1 VSLRI
6 SATTVESYHLYR
18 TTDWMTEER
27 FVQGITEFEPTPQI
41 QRGMAFESV
50 LRDPDRYL
58 QPEGFVADGIVF
70 PRPAVERALAHI
82 PDRMI
87 WQAKAT
93 KVYTIEGEPVTVVAK
108 TDGQV
113 GRVVVE
119 VKTTEHFD
127 LDRYEG
133 SRQWR
138 LYLDIFEADA
148 CRYVV
153 YVLRESKRD
162 GEIYLA
168 QIEEFDQLPYD
179 GLRADVLDD
188 VRALVSF
195 IHLRGLER
203 HFGPREDAAFV

>member
-1 VSLRI
+1 MSFRI

-27 FVQGITEFEPTPQI
+27 FVRGLKEFTPTPQI
-41 QRGMAFESV
+41 RRGMAFESV
-50 LRDPDRYL
+50 LRFPDRYRT
-58 QPEGFVADGIVF
+58 PESFVADDIEF
-70 PRPAVERALAHI
+70 PLPVVERALDHI
-82 PDRMI
+82 PARMV

-93 KVYTIEGEPVTVVAK
+93 KVYTIDGEPVTVVAK

-119 VKTTEHFD
+119 VKTTDNFSI
-127 LDRYEG
+127 DRYEG

-148 CRYVV
+148 CQYVV
-153 YVLRESKRD
+153 YVLREGKRD

-168 QIEEFDQLPYD
+168 QIEELEMLPYD
-179 GLRADVLDD
+179 GLRADVMDD
-188 VRALVSF
+188 IRHLVSF
-195 IHLRGLER
+195 IHLRGLEE
-203 HFGPREDAAFV
+203 HFGPREEAAFI